1 MIESNRFDLARLR
14 QQLKPFRVHYFPT
27 VGSTSAHAAKMRK
40 EKRLFAPAIVLTSR
54 QTAGRGRGSNQWFSA
69 DGSLTVT
76 FVLPI
81 DEHEPWQLPLIAGLA
96 ARAACAEVSGHQ
108 GIMLKWPNDLLAG
121 GKKLAGLL
129 CQRIEKADLVGIGI
143 NVNTPIGRAPRELRG
158 KIISLERLAGRPV
171 DINEVLIKLAEHL
184 RRVVRLRN
192 EKPFAAFVEEYQ
204 KYDAL
209 AGERVQIA
217 GENGEPAISGIC
229 QGIDDSGR
237 LVLQCRDK
245 VKRIIAGH
253 VIFEGQ

>member
-81 DEHEPWQLPLIAGLA
+81 DEHEPWQLPL
-96 ARAACAEVSGHQ
+96 
-108 GIMLKWPNDLLAG
+108 MLKWPNDLLAG